1 MLTALRRRDFLA
13 DLDLLVGLI
22 GIALIGLAIVDLVG
36 LFSRVAVCADVAGV
50 SATTTLPGLRAGATT
65 DSAVSVCAQ
74 EPTWSQ
80 ALLGGLVSLPPL
92 LCAAVAAILLW
103 RVVHQ
108 ARPGDPL
115 IPVTVRRL
123 RWLAGW
129 LFVGGL
135 AASLLASLG
144 ADLLVR
150 TMVESGHSSYDPPG
164 WAWVFAAV
172 GIAAVSEIVHRGVS
186 MRAELDAVI

>member
-13 DLDLLVGLI
+13 DLDLLVGLG
-22 GIALIGLAIVDLVG
+22 GISLIGLAVVDLVG
-36 LFSRVAVCADVAGV
+36 VFSRVTVCADVAGV
-50 SATTTLPGLRAGATT
+50 DATTTLPGLRDGATIG
-65 DSAVSVCAQ
+65 SAVSVCA
-74 EPTWSQ
+74 EHPTWTQ

-92 LCAAVAAILLW
+92 LCGAVAAFLLW
-103 RVVHQ
+103 RVVRR
-108 ARPGDPL
+108 ARRADPFTPL
-115 IPVTVRRL
+115 TVRRL

-144 ADLLVR
+144 ADLLVG
-150 TMVESGHSSYDPPG
+150 TMVDSGHSSYDPPG

-172 GIAAVSEIVHRGVS
+172 GIAAVAEIVHRGVS

>member
-22 GIALIGLAIVDLVG
+22 GIGLIGLAIVDLVG

-50 SATTTLPGLRAGATT
+50 SATTTLSGLRAGAAA
-65 DSAVSVCAQ
+65 DSAVSVCAAN
-74 EPTWSQ
+74 PTWSQ
-80 ALLGGLVSLPPL
+80 ALLGGLVSLPPV

-103 RVVHQ
+103 RVVHKS
-108 ARPGDPL
+108 RRGDPFTPL
-115 IPVTVRRL
+115 TVHRL

-129 LFVGGL
+129 LFVAGL

-150 TMVESGHSSYDPPG
+150 TMVDNGHSSYDPPG

>member
-13 DLDLLVGLI
+13 DLDVLVGLI

-50 SATTTLPGLRAGATT
+50 SATTTLPGLRTGATT

-103 RVVHQ
+103 RVVRQ
-108 ARPGDPL
+108 ARRGDPI

-150 TMVESGHSSYDPPG
+150 TMVDSGHSSHDPPG

-186 MRAELDAVI
+186 MRAELDGVI